1 MLAELNPKI
10 VAELQTLALTW
21 EAVAL
26 DAGQPSSPKRPRG
39 RDRKRK
45 ASAKAK
51 P

>member
-10 VAELQTLALTW
+10 VAELQTLALSW
-21 EAVAL
+21 QAVAL
-26 DAGQPSSPKRPRG
+26 DVGQPSSPSRPRG

-45 ASAKAK
+45 AKAK